1 MHSLRGGSVV
11 GDHTVIFAA
20 DGERL
25 ELTHK
30 AADRKIFAN
39 GALKAAKWIEGK
51 PAGLYG
57 MEDVLNL
64 K

>member
-1 MHSLRGGSVV
+1 M
-11 GDHTVIFAA
+11 FAA

-30 AADRKIFAN
+30 AADRKVFAQ
-39 GALKAAKWIEGK
+39 GALRAAKWAVSAK
-51 PAGLYG
+51 PGLYG
-57 MEDVLNL
+57 MEDVLNF